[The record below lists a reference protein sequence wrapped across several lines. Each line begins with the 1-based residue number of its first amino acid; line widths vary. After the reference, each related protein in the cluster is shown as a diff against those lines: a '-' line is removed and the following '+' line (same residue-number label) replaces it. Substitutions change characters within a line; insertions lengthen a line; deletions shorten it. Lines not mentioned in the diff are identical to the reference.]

1 LAVFRLVFMGGFL
14 LITALFILAAA
25 GLGVFAVAELWI
37 AFDPSQ
43 QASIT
48 DRFNAVLETVG
59 LLTIAV
65 AALELSQTILEE
77 EVRREAHLAA
87 PTRVRRFLS
96 RFMVV
101 IIVSLSIEFLV
112 IVFRLMHQD
121 PSPAHGGRGGG
132 HRRRRAPGGLGRLH
146 MAQPSRGRARA
157 RRVGGGEKRGPEGVQ
172 LARSHHDGRSWRL
185 DLAPNGGS
193 MKP

>member
-1 LAVFRLVFMGGFL
+1 MGGFL

-121 PSPAHGGRGGG
+121 PSQ
-132 HRRRRAPGGLGRLH
+132 L
-146 MAQPSRGRARA
+146 MAAAAVGIGAA
-157 RRVGGGEKRGPEGVQ
+157 ALLAAWGVFIWLNRRVEELEPEGLEEAKSEDPKV
-172 LARSHHDGRSWRL
+172 SS
-185 DLAPNGGS
+185 
-193 MKP
+193 